1 MYHVYIL
8 YSQNIDRFYIGHT
21 SNVLKRLPEHNNPQ
35 DFSKYSAKGI
45 PWVVVLSIMI
55 SDSRS
60 DAMRVERFIK
70 KQKSRAFIQKL
81 ILEKDNLEYFEKL
94 ICNIL
99 K

>member
-8 YSQNIDRFYIGHT
+8 YSQSIDRFYIGHT
-21 SNVLKRLPEHNNPQ
+21 SNILKRLAEHNNPQ

-45 PWVVVLSIMI
+45 PWEIVLSIII
-55 SDSRS
+55 SESRS

-70 KQKSRAFIQKL
+70 KQKSRAFIRKL
-81 ILEKDNLEYFEKL
+81 ILQKDNLEYFEKL

>member
-8 YSQNIDRFYIGHT
+8 YSQSIDRFYIGHT
-21 SNVLKRLPEHNNPQ
+21 SNVHKRLEEHNNPV

-45 PWVVVLSIMI
+45 PWEIVLSIMI
-55 SDSRS
+55 SESRS
-60 DAMRVERFIK
+60 DAMKVEKFIK